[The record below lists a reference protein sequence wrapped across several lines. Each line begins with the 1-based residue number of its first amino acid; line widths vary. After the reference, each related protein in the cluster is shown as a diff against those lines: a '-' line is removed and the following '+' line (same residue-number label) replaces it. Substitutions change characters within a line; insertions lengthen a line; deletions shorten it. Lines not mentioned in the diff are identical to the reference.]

1 MLSLSPVRNV
11 PAAEEI
17 SCWGLLHDFK
27 NKLRCAHCMLVRAV
41 VLDQMYENTH
51 INKSTEICRIGE
63 DAAQKKELI
72 YLYFSPSCVKH
83 KLLHI
88 LYTVYY

>member
-51 INKSTEICRIGE
+51 INKSTEICRIGSE
-63 DAAQKKELI
+63 KGTNLSLFLPLMCQTQITAYII
-72 YLYFSPSCVKH
+72 YSI
-83 KLLHI
+83 LL
-88 LYTVYY
+88 T